1 VAGPAED
8 AARTTAQWQ
17 ATDAAHWLHPFTD
30 PKALAREGSRV
41 IVRAEHVWLHDAE
54 GRRLLDAMSGLW
66 CVNAGYGRDAIV
78 AAASR
83 QLATLPY
90 ASAFFHTTHP
100 PGIALAERLAALAP
114 PGLDRVFFTSSGS
127 EATDAALRLV
137 RRYWEI
143 EGCPERRIAI
153 ARWQGFHG
161 STYAGASLGG
171 LEAVH
176 AQGGLPIPDVEHI
189 GAPSTW
195 AHRQQAR
202 AALIEP
208 LDAAAFGREAASW
221 LDLRIRALGPA
232 RVAAFFAEP
241 VQAAGGVIV
250 PPETYWPEVAR
261 ICRQHGVLLV
271 ADEVVCGFGRLG
283 RWFGSQR
290 FGVVPDL
297 MTFAKGVTSGYVPL
311 GGVLVGRRVGDAL
324 VARGGELQHGHTMS
338 GHPVACAAALANLD
352 LLERE
357 GLVERAAG
365 DRGVRFAA
373 GLDALTAHPLVGAVE
388 HCGLLGAVQ
397 LARDPATGREF
408 HRRAT
413 VAELAQRHALD
424 LGLVVRAVG
433 SRVVLA
439 PPLVIADVELDD
451 LFERLRA
458 ALDLAQVEA
467 TQRGWM

>member
-1 VAGPAED
+1 VARPEGQAVRS
-8 AARTTAQWQ
+8 AADWRA
-17 ATDAAHWLHPFTD
+17 ADAAHWLHPFTD
-30 PKALAREGSRV
+30 PKALAREGARV
-41 IVRAEHVWLHDAE
+41 IVRAEHVWLHEAD
-54 GRRLLDAMSGLW
+54 GGRLLDAMAGLW
-66 CVNAGYGRDAIV
+66 CVNAGYGREAIV

-90 ASAFFHTTHP
+90 ASGFFHTTHP
-100 PGIALAERLAALAP
+100 PAIALAERLAALAP
-114 PGLDRVFFTSSGS
+114 GGLDRVFFTNSGS

-143 EGCPERRIAI
+143 EGQPRRRIAI
-153 ARWQGFHG
+153 ARDQAFHG

-176 AQGGLPIPDVEHI
+176 AQGGLPIPDIEHI

-195 AHRQQAR
+195 THRQQAR
-202 AALIEP
+202 AAGIAP
-208 LDAAAFGREAASW
+208 LDDEAFGREAASW
-221 LDLRIRALGPA
+221 LDLRIRALGPE

-250 PPETYWPEVAR
+250 PPASYWPEVAR
-261 ICRQHGVLLV
+261 ICRAHGVLLV

-283 RWFGSQR
+283 RWFGCER

-297 MTFAKGVTSGYVPL
+297 ITFAKGVTSGYVPL

-338 GHPVACAAALANLD
+338 GHPVACAAALANID
-352 LLERE
+352 LLAHE

-365 DRGVRFAA
+365 DLGARFAT
-373 GLDALTAHPLVGAVE
+373 GLGALACHPLVGAVE

-397 LARDPATGREF
+397 LVREPATGQEF
-408 HRRAT
+408 HPRAAIGE
-413 VAELAQRHALD
+413 VAQRHALD

-433 SRVVLA
+433 SRLVMA
-439 PPLVIADVELDD
+439 PPLVITDAELDD
-451 LFERLRA
+451 LFDRLHA
-458 ALDLAQVEA
+458 ALDRTRAEVARRPWL
-467 TQRGWM
+467 